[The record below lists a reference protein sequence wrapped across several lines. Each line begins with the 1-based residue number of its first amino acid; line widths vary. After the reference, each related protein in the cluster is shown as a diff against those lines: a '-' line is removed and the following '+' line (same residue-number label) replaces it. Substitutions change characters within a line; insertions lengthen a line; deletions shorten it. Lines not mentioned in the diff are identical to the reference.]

1 MGAVY
6 LARDLRIPCHWAVK
20 EMANESGDPANEAL
34 FRSEAELLGTLKHPN
49 LPRITD
55 FFTENGKQYLV
66 MDYVEGPTLEQVM
79 RQRRLDVNEAMD
91 IARQLTEVLQYL
103 HDLNPPLIFRDLKP
117 ANIILTPVGTV
128 KLIDFGIAR
137 HFRPEQGKDTRALG
151 TPGYAAPEQY
161 GHGQSDVRTDLYALG
176 ATLHHILSDKDPAQ
190 APFQFG
196 PIAGVPPALEALV
209 LKAVSLEPGARFQN
223 ARELKDALTA
233 LTSGA
238 QQLPTQVLQTSV
250 AGFDP
255 REVRLGVVR
264 RGQTVRR
271 KVLLKGDWNA
281 RLVSNQRWLRVEP
294 ENVQGKDVKIELTA
308 VTSGLKEGGHFQ
320 GELTVEGQ
328 QGIRPMSVEVDIER
342 AHVSVFSQ
350 ALSFL
355 LCLASVL
362 PVLGFLTTGILGV
375 VYLTTPKRERSAMK
389 IFLAVATLL
398 SMLWLGFF
406 ALVGVGLYQLPWSQ
420 WFN

>member
-20 EMANESGDPANEAL
+20 EMADASGDPANDAL
-34 FRSEAELLGTLKHPN
+34 FKSEAALLGTLKHPN

-55 FFTENGKQYLV
+55 FFSENGKQYLV

-79 RQRRLDVNEAMD
+79 RDRRLDVGETLD
-91 IARQLTEVLQYL
+91 IARQLTDVLQYL
-103 HDLNPPLIFRDLKP
+103 HGLEPPLIFRDLKP
-117 ANIILTPVGTV
+117 ANIILTPAGTV

-137 HFRPEQGKDTRALG
+137 HFQPDQSKDTRALG

-176 ATLHHILSDKDPAQ
+176 ATLHHILSDKDPAE

-196 PIAGVPPALEALV
+196 PIQGIPAGLEALV
-209 LKAVSLEPGARFQN
+209 LKAVSLEPAARFQS
-223 ARELKDALTA
+223 AAEFKSALLA
-233 LTSGA
+233 LGGG
-238 QQLPTQVLQTSV
+238 QQLPTQVLQSSA
-250 AGFDP
+250 AGFDL

-294 ENVQGKDVKIELTA
+294 ENVKGTDVKIELTA
-308 VTSGLKEGGHFQ
+308 VTNGLKEGGHFE
-320 GELTVEGQ
+320 GEVTVEGQ

-342 AHVSVFSQ
+342 AHVSIFSQ

-362 PVLGFLTTGILGV
+362 PVLGFVATGILGV
-375 VYLTTPKRERSAMK
+375 AYLSTPRRERSAMK
-389 IFLAVATLL
+389 IFLAVASLL

-406 ALVGVGLYQLPWSQ
+406 TLVGVGLAQLPWQQ
-420 WFN
+420 WFQ

>member
-6 LARDLRIPCHWAVK
+6 LARDLRIPCQWAVK
-20 EMANESGDPANEAL
+20 EMANETGDPCNEEL

-55 FFTENGKQYLV
+55 FFCENGKQYLV

-79 RQRRLDVNEAMD
+79 RQRRLDVNEALD
-91 IARQLTEVLQYL
+91 LARQLTEVLEYL
-103 HDLNPPLIFRDLKP
+103 HGLSPPLIFRDLKP
-117 ANIILTPVGTV
+117 ANIILTPGGTV

-137 HFRPEQGKDTRALG
+137 HFRPERSKDTRALG

-176 ATLHHILSDKDPAQ
+176 ATLHHVLSDRDPAQ
-190 APFQFG
+190 NPFQFG
-196 PIAGVPPALEALV
+196 PIQGIPAGLEGLV
-209 LKAVSLEPGARFQN
+209 LKSVSLEPAARFQS
-223 ARELKDALTA
+223 ARELREALTA
-233 LTSGA
+233 LSSA
-238 QQLPTQVLQTSV
+238 PQLPTQVLQTSA
-250 AGFDP
+250 AGFEP

-271 KVLLKGDWNA
+271 KVLLTGDWNA

-294 ENVQGKDVKIELTA
+294 ENVKGRDVKIELTA
-308 VTSGLKEGGHFQ
+308 VTNGLKEGGHFQ

-362 PVLGFLTTGILGV
+362 PIVGFVSTGILGFI
-375 VYLTTPKRERSAMK
+375 YLATPRRERSAMK

-398 SMLWLGFF
+398 SLLWFGFF
-406 ALVGVGLYQLPWSQ
+406 ALVGVGLYQLPWDR
-420 WFN
+420 WLN